1 MVNEKKNDEVELK
14 KYLVLSTVYT
24 KDKLGGQHV
33 QMLQSSWQKI
43 SSFGILNIY

>member
-33 QMLQSSWQKI
+33 
-43 SSFGILNIY
+43 